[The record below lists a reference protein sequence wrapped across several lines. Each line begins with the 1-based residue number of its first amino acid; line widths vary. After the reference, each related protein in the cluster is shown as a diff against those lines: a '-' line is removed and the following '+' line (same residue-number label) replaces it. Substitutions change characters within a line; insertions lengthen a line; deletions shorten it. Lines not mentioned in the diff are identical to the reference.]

1 MALVLLEKGIWQS
14 KDGTLGSTSWREGVE
29 DISWI
34 RRDMVRDGEGKES
47 ENEIGWKLKRKNDRE
62 NMARIL
68 TDRRRGVTYGQEWD
82 RRRRR

>member
-47 ENEIGWKLKRKNDRE
+47 ENEIG
-62 NMARIL
+62 
-68 TDRRRGVTYGQEWD
+68 
-82 RRRRR
+82 